1 MVTAV
6 RSIAVRWTAVR
17 WTAVRLA
24 ALTTIA
30 TTASASMLL
39 LSANTVHAQ
48 ETAKGAPLGVPFAVS
63 VHTLSGDSVR
73 IGVGSPTTIVA
84 VFATWCRPCRDE
96 VPALNM
102 LQRDFASR
110 GVRVVA
116 LSMDEGSSTHLSEW
130 LKHYGAKYPVT
141 RDSVGLA
148 HKLGVTSIPAVY
160 VVNNAGQ
167 IDWMLHGALLSS
179 LPELR
184 ARLKQL
190 PIESQSQN
198 R

>member
-1 MVTAV
+1 MNGV
-6 RSIAVRWTAVR
+6 RRVMARC
-17 WTAVRLA
+17 A
-24 ALTTIA
+24 ATMFAA
-30 TTASASMLL
+30 TLL
-39 LSANTVHAQ
+39 MPVITYAQHNT
-48 ETAKGAPLGVPFAVS
+48 KGAPGGAPFVAF
-63 VHTLSGDSVR
+63 VHTLAGDSVK
-73 IGVGSPTTIVA
+73 IGLGAPTTIVA
-84 VFATWCRPCRDE
+84 VFATWCIPCRDE

-110 GVRVVA
+110 DVRVVA
-116 LSMDEGSSTHLSEW
+116 LSMDEGTNQHLSAW

-148 HKLGVTSIPAVY
+148 RKLGVTSVPAVY
-160 VVNNAGQ
+160 LVNADGRV
-167 IDWMLHGALLSS
+167 DWMLHGALLSS

-190 PIESQSQN
+190 PVVA

>member
-1 MVTAV
+1 MYVVRCAV
-6 RSIAVRWTAVR
+6 RYAAVAIS
-17 WTAVRLA
+17 A
-24 ALTTIA
+24 ATMLMPLTSHT
-30 TTASASMLL
+30 
-39 LSANTVHAQ
+39 Q
-48 ETAKGAPLGVPFAVS
+48 EITKGAPVGAPFVAT
-63 VHTLSGDSVR
+63 VHTLGGDSVT
-73 IGVGSPTTIVA
+73 IGRGAPTTLVA
-84 VFATWCRPCRDE
+84 VFATWCIPCRDE

-110 GVRVVA
+110 DVRVVA
-116 LSMDEGSSTHLSEW
+116 LSMDAGSNQHLSEW

-148 HKLGVTSIPAVY
+148 RKLGVTSVPAVY
-160 VVNNAGQ
+160 LVNQQGLV
-167 IDWMLHGALLSS
+167 DWTFHGALLSS

-190 PIESQSQN
+190 PETSKHKS

>member
-1 MVTAV
+1 M
-6 RSIAVRWTAVR
+6 S
-17 WTAVRLA
+17 A
-24 ALTTIA
+24 AT
-30 TTASASMLL
+30 LL
-39 LSANTVHAQ
+39 MPKQLHAQ
-48 ETAKGAPLGVPFAVS
+48 DMTKGSPTSVPFAVS
-63 VHTLSGDSVR
+63 VHTLAGDSVR
-73 IGVGSPTTIVA
+73 IGTGSPITLVA
-84 VFATWCRPCRDE
+84 VFATWCIPCRDE

-116 LSMDEGSSTHLSEW
+116 LSMDVGSTQHLNDW

-148 HKLGVTSIPAVY
+148 RKLGVTSVPAVY
-160 VVNNAGQ
+160 LVNGAGTV
-167 IDWMLHGALLSS
+167 DWMLHGALLSS

-190 PIESQSQN
+190 PLSPIGLTPV